1 MLCFNV
7 QALSLRVTS
16 QHLSKMQSF
25 DTELFCHMSD
35 HVHLCVWVHSD
46 WLSAERMVCHHN
58 SCLITKPESLL
69 TTVWSYL
76 NLSVCNTGYVCVT
89 KSSKLLH
96 QPVLDFGPYFIICSK
111 LTWSVSFLTIVV
123 SLMFLWG
130 TLCCFL
136 MSKWNVSENALV
148 QKGRIEQSWSL
159 YTPVE
164 KLFSE
169 WLVSLYSILLLLLLH
184 GNCFL
189 CAPLRD
195 PPPSYPS
202 VLFV

>member
-1 MLCFNV
+1 MSKHYLFVSLLNICQKCNPLILSFSV
-7 QALSLRVTS
+7 TCLTMCICVCECTQIGWVRKGWCVITTAAWSLSLRVCWP
-16 QHLSKMQSF
+16 
-25 DTELFCHMSD
+25 LFGHIWTC
-35 HVHLCVWVHSD
+35 
-46 WLSAERMVCHHN
+46 R
-58 SCLITKPESLL
+58 
-69 TTVWSYL
+69 
-76 NLSVCNTGYVCVT
+76 CVT
-89 KSSKLLH
+89 
-96 QPVLDFGPYFIICSK
+96 QDMYFGPYFIICSK

-169 WLVSLYSILLLLLLH
+169 WLVSLYSILLLLLLLH